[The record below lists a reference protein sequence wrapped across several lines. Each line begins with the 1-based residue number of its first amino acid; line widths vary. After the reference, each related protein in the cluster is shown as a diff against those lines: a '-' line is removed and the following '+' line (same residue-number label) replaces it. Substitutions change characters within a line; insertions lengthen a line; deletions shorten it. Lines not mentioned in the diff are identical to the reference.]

1 VNDLLKQM
9 TEERTINNGII
20 HALRTETVSLSKLL
34 EKQKKENVIE
44 LERREVL
51 ISENTEK
58 KKIIH
63 EKVCYIAEQA
73 RIAKNTKIDVENRT
87 KEFKEEK
94 KNLLRYILQQNEI
107 TNDLSMVILS
117 MRAVVRTSNSYVLP
131 YLYTPGKNSEKIISE
146 GKEHGNDGKSEVP
159 HVIPEIGH
167 FRVSEIGVLTLED
180 EGGSG
185 GNGMNYNGAEETKL
199 DCEEEREKEEE
210 LSEGLKGERE
220 AGKGGEGAALGLDDR
235 RNKERDRVSE
245 NTRKYG
251 S

>member
-1 VNDLLKQM
+1 M
-9 TEERTINNGII
+9 NNGII

-34 EKQKKENVIE
+34 DKQKKENVIE

-131 YLYTPGKNSEKIISE
+131 YLYTPGKDSAKIISE

-159 HVIPEIGH
+159 PVIPEIGH
-167 FRVSEIGVLTLED
+167 FRVPEIGVIALDD
-180 EGGSG
+180 EGDSG
-185 GNGMNYNGAEETKL
+185 GNGMNFKGAEETKL
-199 DCEEEREKEEE
+199 DCEEERDKDEELKEEM
-210 LSEGLKGERE
+210 KGKRE
-220 AGKGGEGAALGLDDR
+220 AEKGGKEGEGAVLGPDDR
-235 RNKERDRVSE
+235 RNRERDCVSE
-245 NTRKYG
+245 NTGKYA